1 MKCPK
6 CQYIGFDTG
15 DRCRNCGYEFALLLA
30 PGAAAADARAA
41 DEPLDLTLR
50 APSADVPQS
59 PVGPALP
66 LFRDD
71 EAEDELD
78 VPLVRTAPP
87 RQPIAV
93 RKTPEAQRQHLSRT
107 VPFETPAVL
116 EFGEEVADPRART
129 AAPDTLLRRRI
140 AEPPAQRFPAAPML
154 NDAPPSAGRLGARV
168 LAGVIDYGLLFGID
182 LVVLHF
188 TLRLT
193 ALSFADWQVLPI
205 APLLFF
211 LIGVKLAYLTT
222 FTLAGGQT
230 IGKMAVGLRV
240 VPDEP
245 RRLAP
250 WDAVQRALVAV
261 ASLAACGLP
270 FLFAL
275 GDPARRGL
283 HDRVARTRVV
293 PAA

>member
-1 MKCPK
+1 
-6 CQYIGFDTG
+6 
-15 DRCRNCGYEFALLLA
+15 LA
-30 PGAAAADARAA
+30 PASDAGNQSAV
-41 DEPLDLTLR
+41 EPLDLTLHTPLPDES
-50 APSADVPQS
+50 APP
-59 PVGPALP
+59 GPALP

-71 EAEDELD
+71 DEID

-87 RQPIAV
+87 RQPVAV
-93 RKTPEAQRQHLSRT
+93 RKTPEAQRQHLART
-107 VPFETPAVL
+107 VSADTPAPSIL
-116 EFGEEVADPRART
+116 EFG
-129 AAPDTLLRRRI
+129 
-140 AEPPAQRFPAAPML
+140 AEPFTPRVRQEPAEPLLHRRVREPLPVAAEIPML
-154 NDAPPSAGRLGARV
+154 DDAPPVAAPIGSRVAAGL
-168 LAGVIDYGLLFGID
+168 IDFGLLLGID

-193 ALSFADWQVLPI
+193 ALTFADWRLIPL

-211 LIGVKLAYLTT
+211 LVAVKLAYLTT

-240 VPDEP
+240 VPDESG
-245 RRLAP
+245 RLAP
-250 WDAVQRALVAV
+250 WDAVRRAFVEV

-270 FLFAL
+270 FLLAL

-293 PAA
+293 PAS

>member
-15 DRCRNCGYEFALLLA
+15 DRCRNCGYEFALLLTPPDTPA
-30 PGAAAADARAA
+30 TG
-41 DEPLDLTLR
+41 DEPLDLDLTLR
-50 APSADVPQS
+50 APAPDAAPSAG
-59 PVGPALP
+59 PVLP
-66 LFRDD
+66 LFQDDDD
-71 EAEDELD
+71 EID

-93 RKTPEAQRQHLSRT
+93 RKTPEAQRQHLART
-107 VPFETPAVL
+107 VAADTAASSILEPAA
-116 EFGEEVADPRART
+116 ERFSPRPRAEPADP
-129 AAPDTLLRRRI
+129 LLRRRVKEP
-140 AEPPAQRFPAAPML
+140 AEPVPMLDDAPVEPAAFG
-154 NDAPPSAGRLGARV
+154 SRLV
-168 LAGVIDYGLLFGID
+168 AGVIDFGLLLGID

-193 ALSFADWQVLPI
+193 ALTFADWRLIPLT
-205 APLLFF
+205 PLLFF
-211 LIGVKLAYLTT
+211 LVGVKLAYLVT

-240 VPDEP
+240 VSDQS
-245 RRLAP
+245 RQLAP
-250 WDAVQRALVAV
+250 WDAIQRALVEV

-275 GDPARRGL
+275 ADPARRGL
-283 HDRVARTRVV
+283 HDRVAHTRVV
-293 PAA
+293 PAS

>member
-15 DRCRNCGYEFALLLA
+15 DRCRNCGYEFALLLSS
-30 PGAAAADARAA
+30 PDTADPQA
-41 DEPLDLTLR
+41 DTAPLDLPLR
-50 APSADVPQS
+50 LAAPDDPSSSA
-59 PVGPALP
+59 GPALP

-71 EAEDELD
+71 EDELD

-107 VPFETPAVL
+107 VTVDAPPMPVL
-116 EFGEEVADPRART
+116 EFEHEAPAPRVSPQAPGPLLHRRTPEPPPAERPIPVADDASAPRAS
-129 AAPDTLLRRRI
+129 I
-140 AEPPAQRFPAAPML
+140 
-154 NDAPPSAGRLGARV
+154 GARLV
-168 LAGVIDYGLLFGID
+168 AGLVDFGLLLGID

-193 ALSFADWQVLPI
+193 ALTFADWRVIPL

-211 LIGVKLAYLTT
+211 LLGVKLAYLTT

-230 IGKMAVGLRV
+230 IGKMATGLRV
-240 VPDEP
+240 VPDESQQ
-245 RRLAP
+245 LAP
-250 WDAVQRALVAV
+250 WDAVQRALVEV

-270 FLFAL
+270 FLLAL

-293 PAA
+293 PAS

>member
-30 PGAAAADARAA
+30 PARADAKAAA
-41 DEPLDLTLR
+41 EPLDLMLHAA
-50 APSADVPQS
+50 APEDAATPAR
-59 PVGPALP
+59 PALP

-71 EAEDELD
+71 DEEID
-78 VPLVRTAPP
+78 VPLVRPAQP

-93 RKTPEAQRQHLSRT
+93 RKTPEAQRHHLSRT
-107 VPFETPAVL
+107 VSLDMSATPVL
-116 EFGEEVADPRART
+116 EFGSEPPVPRVKAQAADP
-129 AAPDTLLRRRI
+129 LLHRRI
-140 AEPPAQRFPAAPML
+140 QEPPSTPAPPVPML
-154 NDAPPSAGRLGARV
+154 DDGPPIAAGLGARCV
-168 LAGVIDYGLLFGID
+168 AAAIDYGLLLGID
-182 LVVLHF
+182 LAVLHF

-193 ALSFADWQVLPI
+193 ALTFADWRVIPLV
-205 APLLFF
+205 PLLFF
-211 LIGVKLAYLTT
+211 LVGVKLAYLTT

-230 IGKMAVGLRV
+230 IGKMATGLRV
-240 VPDEP
+240 VPDES
-245 RRLAP
+245 REVAP
-250 WDAVQRALVAV
+250 WDAVQRALVEV
-261 ASLAACGLP
+261 ASLVACGLP
-270 FLFAL
+270 FLLAL

>member
-6 CQYIGFDTG
+6 CQYIGFETG

-30 PGAAAADARAA
+30 PVDARPAH
-41 DEPLDLTLR
+41 EPLDLTLHV
-50 APSADVPQS
+50 PPPADPPQFA
-59 PVGPALP
+59 GPALP

-71 EAEDELD
+71 EEVD
-78 VPLVRTAPP
+78 VPLVRTAAP

-107 VPFETPAVL
+107 VASDTPAPSVL
-116 EFGEEVADPRART
+116 EFGGEPFAPRVR
-129 AAPDTLLRRRI
+129 PEPIEPLLHPRVK
-140 AEPPAQRFPAAPML
+140 ESPPAAPEVPKL
-154 NDAPPSAGRLGARV
+154 DDAPSVAAPFGSRLIAGL
-168 LAGVIDYGLLFGID
+168 IDFGLLLAID

-193 ALSFADWQVLPI
+193 ALTFADWRLIPLV
-205 APLLFF
+205 PLLGF
-211 LIGVKLAYLTT
+211 LVALKLAYLTA

-230 IGKMAVGLRV
+230 IGKMAMGLRV
-240 VPDEP
+240 VPDQSQ
-245 RRLAP
+245 RLAP
-250 WDAVQRALVAV
+250 WDAVQRALVEV
-261 ASLAACGLP
+261 ASLAAGGLP

-293 PAA
+293 PAS

>member
-30 PGAAAADARAA
+30 PARADAKAAA
-41 DEPLDLTLR
+41 EPLDLMLHAA
-50 APSADVPQS
+50 APEDAATPAR
-59 PVGPALP
+59 PALP

-71 EAEDELD
+71 DEEID
-78 VPLVRTAPP
+78 VPLVRPAQP

-93 RKTPEAQRQHLSRT
+93 RKTPEAQRHHLSRT
-107 VPFETPAVL
+107 VSLDMSATPVL
-116 EFGEEVADPRART
+116 EFGSEPPVPRVKAQAADP
-129 AAPDTLLRRRI
+129 LLHRRI
-140 AEPPAQRFPAAPML
+140 QEPPSTPAPPVPML
-154 NDAPPSAGRLGARV
+154 DDGPPIAAGLGARCV
-168 LAGVIDYGLLFGID
+168 AAAIDYGLLLGID

-193 ALSFADWQVLPI
+193 ALTFADWRVIPLV
-205 APLLFF
+205 PLLFF
-211 LIGVKLAYLTT
+211 LVGVKLAYLTT

-230 IGKMAVGLRV
+230 IGKMATGLRV
-240 VPDEP
+240 VPDES
-245 RRLAP
+245 REVAP
-250 WDAVQRALVAV
+250 WDAVQRALVEV
-261 ASLAACGLP
+261 ASLVACGLP
-270 FLFAL
+270 FLLAL

>member
-30 PGAAAADARAA
+30 PARADSA
-41 DEPLDLTLR
+41 KTGTEPLDLMLHAS
-50 APSADVPQS
+50 APEDAGTPAR
-59 PVGPALP
+59 PALP

-71 EAEDELD
+71 EEEID

-87 RQPIAV
+87 RQPVAV
-93 RKTPEAQRQHLSRT
+93 RKSPEAQRQHLSRT
-107 VPFETPAVL
+107 VSVDASATPIL
-116 EFGEEVADPRART
+116 EFGSDAPAPRVKVQ
-129 AAPDTLLRRRI
+129 APEPLQHRRI
-140 AEPPAQRFPAAPML
+140 PGPASAPVPPVRML
-154 NDAPPSAGRLGARV
+154 DDAPPIAASLGARCM
-168 LAGVIDYGLLFGID
+168 AAVIDYGLLLGID

-193 ALSFADWQVLPI
+193 ALTFADWRVIPLV
-205 APLLFF
+205 PLLFF
-211 LIGVKLAYLTT
+211 LVGVKLAYLTT

-230 IGKMAVGLRV
+230 IGKMATGLRV
-240 VPDEP
+240 VPDES
-245 RRLAP
+245 RQVAP
-250 WDAVQRALVAV
+250 WDAVQRALVEM
-261 ASLAACGLP
+261 ASLVACGLP
-270 FLFAL
+270 FLLAL

-293 PAA
+293 PVS

>member
-6 CQYIGFDTG
+6 CEYIGFDTG

-30 PGAAAADARAA
+30 PSRAEDAQAAA
-41 DEPLDLTLR
+41 EPLDLMLR
-50 APSADVPQS
+50 ASAPENPALS
-59 PVGPALP
+59 AGPALP

-71 EAEDELD
+71 GEEID

-107 VPFETPAVL
+107 VSTDTPATPVL
-116 EFGEEVADPRART
+116 EFGSDPPPPRVRAQ
-129 AAPDTLLRRRI
+129 AAEPLLRRRI
-140 AEPPAQRFPAAPML
+140 PEPPVTPEPRVPML
-154 NDAPPSAGRLGARV
+154 DDSHPIAAALGARC
-168 LAGVIDYGLLFGID
+168 AAAAIDYGLLLGID
-182 LVVLHF
+182 FVVLHF

-193 ALSFADWQVLPI
+193 ALTFADWRVIPLV
-205 APLLFF
+205 PLLSF

-230 IGKMAVGLRV
+230 IGKMATGLRV
-240 VPDEP
+240 VPDES
-245 RRLAP
+245 RQVAP
-250 WDAVQRALVAV
+250 WDAVQRALVEV
-261 ASLAACGLP
+261 ASLVACGLP
-270 FLFAL
+270 FLLAL

-293 PAA
+293 PAS

>member
-30 PGAAAADARAA
+30 PRADDAQGAA
-41 DEPLDLTLR
+41 EPLDLTLR
-50 APSADVPQS
+50 APAPEDPALSAS
-59 PVGPALP
+59 PALP

-71 EAEDELD
+71 NEELD

-87 RQPIAV
+87 RPPVAV

-107 VPFETPAVL
+107 VSLNTPTTPVL
-116 EFGEEVADPRART
+116 EFGSDPPAPEVKVEAEEPR
-129 AAPDTLLRRRI
+129 LRRRMPEPSS
-140 AEPPAQRFPAAPML
+140 APEPHLPVLDDSPPAPGA
-154 NDAPPSAGRLGARV
+154 LGARF
-168 LAGVIDYGLLFGID
+168 AAAVIDYGLLFGID
-182 LVVLHF
+182 VVVLHF

-193 ALSFADWQVLPI
+193 ALTFADWRVIPLV
-205 APLLFF
+205 PLLCF

-230 IGKMAVGLRV
+230 IGKMATGLRV
-240 VPDEP
+240 VPDESP
-245 RRLAP
+245 RVAP
-250 WDAVQRALVAV
+250 WDAVQRALVEV
-261 ASLAACGLP
+261 ASLVACGLP
-270 FLFAL
+270 FLLAL
-275 GDPARRGL
+275 ADPARRGL

-293 PAA
+293 SAS